1 MEKNFEKQHSIQK
14 KMKLKPIKTNKEYE
28 TCLEWV
34 DKQFEKKVKRNSP
47 QGESL
52 QVVLLLIKEFEDKNY
67 PIPTPNPIDAIKI
80 KMMEMGVKNKDLI
93 GKIGS
98 KGYIS
103 SILSKK
109 KPLTLELARIFHRE
123 LGIPA
128 KVLLS

>member
-1 MEKNFEKQHSIQK
+1 
-14 KMKLKPIKTNKEYE
+14 MKLKTIKTNQEYE
-28 TCLEWV
+28 NYLEWA
-34 DKQFEKKVKRNSP
+34 DKQFEKKVKRKSP
-47 QGESL
+47 DGENL
-52 QVVLLLIKEFEDKNY
+52 QVVLLLIKEFEDKHY
-67 PIPTPNPIDAIKI
+67 PIPTPDPIDAIKL
-80 KMMEMGVKNKDLI
+80 KMTEMGVKNKDLI

-128 KVLLS
+128 DVLLS

>member
-1 MEKNFEKQHSIQK
+1 
-14 KMKLKPIKTNKEYE
+14 MKLKPIKTNKEYE

>member
-1 MEKNFEKQHSIQK
+1 
-14 KMKLKPIKTNKEYE
+14 MKLKPIRTNHEYE
-28 TCLEWV
+28 NYLDWV

-47 QGESL
+47 DGENL

-67 PIPTPNPIDAIKI
+67 PVPTPDPIDAIKL
-80 KMMEMGVKNKDLI
+80 KMEEMGVKSKDLV

-128 KVLLS
+128 EVLLS